1 MRVLRIIGV
10 VAVIV
15 FGVYV
20 LLQILGDDPL
30 TVLLPGE
37 VAEATGEGDP
47 IPESPEG
54 PSVLAEP
61 LLVGSADARD
71 DLYCSGLLFAAHRET
86 GDTLS
91 AEASI
96 RRERIIALADSGV
109 EKLLAS
115 GAVDATQTGMVAD
128 AHAELAVSDFAAG
141 TPRIS
146 VAECEVRGTRLL
158 Q

>member
-10 VAVIV
+10 VAVIAL
-15 FGVYV
+15 GVYF

-30 TVLLPGE
+30 AVLLPGE
-37 VAEATGEGDP
+37 IAEGTGEGDP
-47 IPESPEG
+47 IPECPEG

-61 LLVGSADARD
+61 LLVGSSDARD
-71 DLYCSGLLFAAHRET
+71 DLYCSGLLFAAHRAT
-86 GDTLS
+86 ADVLS
-91 AEASI
+91 EAAEA
-96 RRERIIALADSGV
+96 RRNRVIALGDAGV
-109 EKLLAS
+109 EKLLAA

-128 AHAELAVSDFAAG
+128 AHAELAAADFAAG